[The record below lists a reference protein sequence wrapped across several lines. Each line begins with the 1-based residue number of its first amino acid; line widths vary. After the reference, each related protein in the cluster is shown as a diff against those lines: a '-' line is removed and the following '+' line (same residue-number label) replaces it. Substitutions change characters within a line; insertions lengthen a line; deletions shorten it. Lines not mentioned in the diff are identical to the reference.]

1 MPKFDEGLLTN
12 KEKPILKSGTVG
24 QENIVTTDNNKELSI
39 YNLVNKKSKKV
50 TMSATLDKE
59 LVDKLKSLAI
69 DLDSD
74 VSKILSD
81 MLTKLLFDVDVKEE
95 NLIAYNERRKTKNNK

>member
-1 MPKFDEGLLTN
+1 MPKFDGELLSN
-12 KEKPILKSGTVG
+12 KEKPVLKAGTVG
-24 QENIVTTDNNKELSI
+24 QENIVSTDNNKALSI

-81 MLTKLLFDVDVKEE
+81 MLTKLLFDVNIKED
-95 NLIAYNERRKTKNNK
+95 NLIAYNERRKSKK

>member
-1 MPKFDEGLLTN
+1 MPVFNKDLLEE
-12 KEKPILKSGTVG
+12 KEKPLLKSGTVG
-24 QENIVTTDNNKELSI
+24 QENIISTDSDKTLSI

-81 MLTKLLFDVDVKEE
+81 MLTKLLYDVDVKEE

>member
-1 MPKFDEGLLTN
+1 MPKFNEELLTN
-12 KEKPILKSGTVG
+12 KEKPILKAGTVG
-24 QENIVTTDNNKELSI
+24 QENIVTTDNKKELSI

>member
-1 MPKFDEGLLTN
+1 MPNFNKDLLVD
-12 KEKPILKSGTVG
+12 KEKPILKTGVG
-24 QENIVTTDNNKELSI
+24 RTNIVSTDNNKELSI

>member
-1 MPKFDEGLLTN
+1 MPIFDKELLAD
-12 KEKPILKSGTVG
+12 KEKPILKGNTVG
-24 QENIVTTDNNKELSI
+24 KTNIVSTDNSKELSI

-81 MLTKLLFDVDVKEE
+81 MLTKLLSDVSIKEE
-95 NLIAYNERRKTKNNK
+95 NLIAYNERRKTKNK